1 MRVVLSVFYMLFV
14 IFFLTFVVFLKKI
27 STFAKLN
34 GMNGRPFGASQLT
47 WRTNSI
53 LYKYIHSLWYKI
65 YTF

>member
-53 LYKYIHSLWYKI
+53 SL
-65 YTF
+65 